1 MDYALMCSSTRQ
13 RGQRRQ
19 KLSFI
24 FKMCR
29 FADNCDSHNNSCE
42 HRDHYKQRNSFRH
55 FPYLPTIFEV
65 EDETETDNSTIQNDV
80 VEFITKF
87 HASENRSNNLGKG
100 SAQVLSTADVFLSK
114 HSAKTICI
122 DRHRS
127 IKGLRVPRQSGRMRL
142 ANQDLLEKQLGIAAW
157 MKFFG
162 Q

>member
-1 MDYALMCSSTRQ
+1 
-13 RGQRRQ
+13 
-19 KLSFI
+19 
-24 FKMCR
+24 MCR

-42 HRDHYKQRNSFRH
+42 HRDHSSSEIPFATFLTCLRFFK
-55 FPYLPTIFEV
+55 V

-100 SAQVLSTADVFLSK
+100 SAQVLSTADFFLSK

-127 IKGLRVPRQSGRMRL
+127 IRGLRVPRQSGRMRL
-142 ANQDLLEKQLGIAAW
+142 VNQDLLEKQLGIAAW

-162 Q
+162 

>member
-1 MDYALMCSSTRQ
+1 
-13 RGQRRQ
+13 
-19 KLSFI
+19 
-24 FKMCR
+24 MCR
-29 FADNCDSHNNSCE
+29 FVDNCDSHNNSCE
-42 HRDHYKQRNSFRH
+42 HRDHYKQRNSFCH
-55 FPYLPTIFEV
+55 FSHLPTIFEV
-65 EDETETDNSTIQNDV
+65 EDERETDNSTIQNDV
-80 VEFITKF
+80 VEFITKS

-100 SAQVLSTADVFLSK
+100 SAQVLSTADFFLSK

-162 Q
+162 